1 MTAFSHTSDKGNY
14 KIFTYTLSSPL
25 FQDGENYAGKL
36 YTDVTLPV
44 RESSMVVFG
53 VVCVQMLPMRKII
66 LSDNQVIYFFFS
78 MKLDQA
84 NQ

>member
-1 MTAFSHTSDKGNY
+1 MAQYVYLPTF
-14 KIFTYTLSSPL
+14 LPL
-25 FQDGENYAGKL
+25 FQDEENYAGKL

-66 LSDNQVIYFFFS
+66 LSDNQVIFFFFFFFS
-78 MKLDQA
+78 EGKALQ
-84 NQ
+84 

>member
-14 KIFTYTLSSPL
+14 KIFTYTLSFPL

-44 RESSMVVFG
+44 RETSMIVFV
-53 VVCVQMLPMRKII
+53 VVCTKQKC
-66 LSDNQVIYFFFS
+66 
-78 MKLDQA
+78 
-84 NQ
+84 